1 MLNLARQLESLED
14 PIRVGVIGAGIFG
27 SQLIYGIEET
37 PGMETAVIADLEEEK
52 AINTYEHAGISGEAL
67 DSVGSSSDVDSL
79 LADGRRAVVP
89 DGQVLIDADI
99 DVVVEATG
107 NANIAAKHA
116 HDAILND
123 KHVIQVT
130 VEADTVVGP
139 YLANLA
145 DRCGVTYSLAY
156 GDQPAQIVR
165 LCDWARSTGLE
176 VVAAGRWTNDPE
188 PHGTPDDALERHS
201 WIGSFVEEYNPS
213 PYIYNTFLDG
223 TKVAVESCVSANAVG
238 LRPDASGLHMPE
250 TTLGGIPEK
259 LRLEADGGLL
269 GQTETIDAVS
279 TPGGGHSVFAVT
291 TTDNKQRRQYFA
303 RRGNVPSASDGK
315 YQLFYRHFH
324 AASETT
330 VSIAAAALRNE
341 ATGAVREQHT
351 EVVGKAK
358 RDLDAG
364 EEIDGPGGY
373 TVYGSVEAA
382 DTASE
387 EGYVPLELLAGADIV
402 RPVGVDEV
410 LTYSDVVVDK
420 DSFLYQMRQLQ
431 DSR

>member
-1 MLNLARQLESLED
+1 MLNLSKRLAELAD

-37 PGMETAVIADLEEEK
+37 PGMETAVIADLEEQK
-52 AINTYEHAGISGEAL
+52 AINTYEHAGVVGDAL
-67 DSVGSSSDVDSL
+67 ASVGSVSAVNDL

-89 DGQVLIDADI
+89 DGQILIDADVDI
-99 DVVVEATG
+99 VVEATG
-107 NANIAAKHA
+107 NANVAAKHA

-123 KHVIQVT
+123 KHVVQVT

-139 YLANLA
+139 YLATLA

-165 LCDWARSTGLE
+165 LCDWARATGLE
-176 VVAAGRWTNDPE
+176 IVAAGRWTNDPE
-188 PHGTPDDALERHS
+188 PHGTPDDALDRHS
-201 WIGSFVEEYNPS
+201 WIGSFVEEYDPS

-238 LRPDASGLHMPE
+238 LVPDVSGLHMPK
-250 TTLGGIPEK
+250 TTLEGIPEM
-259 LRLEADGGLL
+259 LRLDSDGGLL
-269 GQTETIDAVS
+269 GQSGTIDAVS
-279 TPGGGHSVFAVT
+279 TPDGGHSVFAVT
-291 TTDNKQRRQYFA
+291 TTDNTQRRQYFA

-341 ATGAVREQHT
+341 STGVAREQLT

-358 RDLDAG
+358 RDLESGD
-364 EEIDGPGGY
+364 EIDGPGGY
-373 TVYGSVEAA
+373 TVYGSVEDADVAA
-382 DTASE
+382 E
-387 EGYVPLELLAGADIV
+387 EEYVPLELLTGAEVVGSVDTDEIV
-402 RPVGVDEV
+402 TYGDVEV
-410 LTYSDVVVDK
+410 QK
-420 DSFLYQMRQLQ
+420 DSFLYQLRQLQ